1 MIEQNQNVT
10 TVSRPG
16 LLISYVEAMVTYLM
30 KVEHIDRFEA
40 ERFVKG
46 IIQSKYKP
54 KQVTFVKTIGTGR
67 TQVVKCDF
75 WQFTKTLHNK
85 VLTPSGSAYYP
96 TAVKSSPVSEFL
108 QYKKKQRSKVKKEQL
123 KAIAANDNVEANRL
137 WYLQASIKISMNSLP
152 GAYGSEYSIFYD
164 KGGYNSITSTGRWM
178 VRSSSVT
185 SEQFLGGMFAWWSE
199 QELINWI
206 IIHTRNMPKEELIT
220 YVMNKYQMKHVTQE
234 QLYNYYKD
242 FFTRYTRESDYFEVR
257 ELIYTLTPIQV
268 DFLFYYCNLRNI
280 MQYNEHTFKPLIQDL
295 LNVTNY
301 QPVPNATTDDLFKI
315 PEDIRTVVTVAFTD
329 ALGGK
334 SVDDITKTDKEL
346 IPLFVGIAKGLTA
359 KLNSLD
365 EIFEAFVNTWVDIPN
380 KKIRGSLSKRNTV
393 ILQDTDSS
401 MFTTKQWDNWY
412 SGLKE
417 KFSVDNTSLAINA
430 LCVYWLTNAVK
441 FAMYRFSVKHGVTT
455 PYMSTLSFKNEFLF
469 TVMLLMTQ
477 KKTYCNLIKVK
488 EGVVMTK
495 PKPDIK
501 GQALR
506 GSAKSP
512 EINQFIEDLLVND
525 IMIPASHGKLSAYAL
540 IEKVVNFEIRIKNS
554 YEQGYTTFLNTD
566 SLKFDKDY
574 KNPDQP
580 ILQGFRFWEDL
591 LAKKYGSISR
601 PAKVISF
608 TSIYP
613 SQEYL
618 ANLETKFPKFHKK
631 LVEWMALHAK
641 WPSKLIINPSLDR
654 VPPEIVGLIDVKHLI
669 NINCKAIYDV
679 MNRLNVNCGN
689 PDMNILFSELY
700 GNDERLAL
708 GRK

>member
-1 MIEQNQNVT
+1 MIEQDQNVT
-10 TVSRPG
+10 TVNRPG
-16 LLISYVEAMVTYLM
+16 LLNSYMNTMITYLM
-30 KVEHIDRFEA
+30 KVEGADRFEA

-46 IIQSKYKP
+46 IIQSKYEP
-54 KQVTFVKTIGTGR
+54 KKVTFVKTIGAGK
-67 TQVVKCDF
+67 TQVVKGDF
-75 WQFTKTLHNK
+75 WEFTKALHNK
-85 VLTPSGSAYYP
+85 VLTPSGSVYYP
-96 TAVKSSPVSEFL
+96 TSVKSSPVSEFL

-185 SEQFLGGMFAWWSE
+185 TEQFLGGMFAWWSE

-206 IIHTRNMPKEELIT
+206 ILHTNNMPKEELIT
-220 YVMNKYQMKHVTQE
+220 FVMNKYQMKHISPD
-234 QLYNYYKD
+234 QLYAYYKG
-242 FFTRYTRESDYFEVR
+242 FFTRYTRETDYFEVK
-257 ELIYTLTPIQV
+257 ELINTLTPVQI

-280 MQYNEHTFKPLIQDL
+280 MQYNEHTFKPLIKDL
-295 LNVTNY
+295 LDPTNY
-301 QPVPNATTDDLFKI
+301 KPVPEATVDDLFKI
-315 PEDIRTVVTVAFTD
+315 PEDIRTVVTVAFTN
-329 ALGGK
+329 ALEGK
-334 SVDDITKTDKEL
+334 SVDDITKTDKQL
-346 IPLFVGIAKGLTA
+346 IPTFVGIAREVTK
-359 KLNSLD
+359 KLNGLE
-365 EIFEAFVNTWVDIPN
+365 EIFEAFVNTWADIPN
-380 KKIRGSLSKRNTV
+380 KKIRGTISKRNTV
-393 ILQDTDSS
+393 ILSDTDSS
-401 MFTTKQWDNWY
+401 MYTTKQWDNWY
-412 SGLKE
+412 SSTTE
-417 KFSVDNTSLAINA
+417 KFHIDDNSLAINA
-430 LCVYWLTNAVK
+430 LCTYWLTKVVAFV
-441 FAMYRFSVKHGVTT
+441 MYRFSVKHGVTS

-488 EGVVMTK
+488 EGVVIKT

-506 GSAKSP
+506 GSSKSP

-525 IMIPASHGKLSAYAL
+525 IMIPASKGKLSAYAL
-540 IEKVVNFEIRIKNS
+540 IEKVVNFEVKIKNS
-554 YEQGYTTFLNTD
+554 YEQGFTTFLNTD

-608 TSIYP
+608 TTIYP
-613 SQEYL
+613 TKEYL
-618 ANLETKFPKFHKK
+618 DALAVKYPKFHRA
-631 LVEWMALHAK
+631 LTEWMALHSK
-641 WPSKLIINPSLDR
+641 WPSKLIINPTLDR

-669 NINCKAIYDV
+669 NINCKAIYDI
-679 MNRLNVNCGN
+679 MNRLNINCGD
-689 PDMNILFSELY
+689 PSMNILFSELY
-700 GNDERLAL
+700 GTDERLAL
-708 GRK
+708 GQN